1 MLNFLQQKDWLFLEK
16 PKIESKIVIL
26 MSHTCC
32 IHHLDRISAIINKML
47 ANNPKRNIPKIPTR
61 FSMIC
66 RHYFPVSEN
75 LCILLYDWGGCLLLL
90 SLMSRFS
97 SSNFL
102 IMYSI
107 VALKMSSIV
116 VHTCLK
122 INVVLKFFNWDY

>member
-1 MLNFLQQKDWLFLEK
+1 
-16 PKIESKIVIL
+16 

-32 IHHLDRISAIINKML
+32 IHHLERISAIINKIL
-47 ANNPKRNIPKIPTR
+47 ANNPKRNIQKIPTR

-75 LCILLYDWGGCLLLL
+75 LCILLYDWLFTVIITI
-90 SLMSRFS
+90 MSRFS

-107 VALKMSSIV
+107 VA
-116 VHTCLK
+116 
-122 INVVLKFFNWDY
+122 